1 VHTSVRDAWLPWNAP
16 IEGIVSWMY
25 LDIRG
30 LVTTGLGQLCD
41 PSILALALPWQ
52 SADGTSAS
60 TAQVQAAWQAVK
72 ANLALAHEG
81 AAAAEALT
89 TLRLP
94 QSDIA
99 ATALATLD
107 RYAAILAA
115 CPALAAFATW
125 PADAQ
130 LGALS
135 MAWAMGPGFP
145 RMFPHW
151 CADCQAGD
159 WAQAAV
165 DCWITD
171 AGNPALRRRNV
182 ANRAAFALAAKG
194 GDAAALLSPVPA
206 AVTG

>member
-1 VHTSVRDAWLPWNAP
+1 MASLIHPAVRDAWLPWNAP

-41 PSILALALPWQ
+41 PCILALALPWQ
-52 SADGTSAS
+52 SADGISAS
-60 TAQVQAAWQAVK
+60 TAQVESAWQAVK

-81 AAAAEALT
+81 AAAAEDVT
-89 TLRLP
+89 VLRLP

-115 CPALAAFATW
+115 FPALAGFGAW

-145 RMFPHW
+145 RLFPHW

-159 WAQAAV
+159 WTQAAV
-165 DCWITD
+165 DCWMAD
-171 AGNPALRRRNV
+171 AGNAALRRRNL
-182 ANRAAFALAAKG
+182 ANRALFAAAAK
-194 GDAAALLSPVPA
+194 AADPAVLSA
-206 AVTG
+206 G